1 MQIKRGIIFLHDW
14 SVEFTFDRDER
25 CKYEGMEEGKKME
38 QPDTR
43 GNQNARRLVWLTRA
57 LDGRA
62 AVVKTREGPGDSS
75 RQFGKTK
82 RLAACHAARHE
93 RAGKRSL
100 EWSLTADP

>member
-57 LDGRA
+57 LDGRRSSKRVRGQEIA
-62 AVVKTREGPGDSS
+62 SDNSVKQNGL
-75 RQFGKTK
+75 
-82 RLAACHAARHE
+82 RLAMLRVMSARE
-93 RAGKRSL
+93 KEASSGV
-100 EWSLTADP
+100 